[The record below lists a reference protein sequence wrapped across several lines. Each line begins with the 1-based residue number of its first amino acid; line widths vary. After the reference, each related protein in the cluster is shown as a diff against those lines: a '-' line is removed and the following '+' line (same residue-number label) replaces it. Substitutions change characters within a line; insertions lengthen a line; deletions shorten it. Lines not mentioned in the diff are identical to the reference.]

1 MHAGRSERPRAPLDL
16 RPRKCHRA
24 FDALR
29 RSDWCYLRPMGAVT
43 SLFVRKVVLAA
54 GNRVDG
60 PALLRS
66 VGLDPG
72 ADIDPSTMIA
82 DTAYYGLLERIG
94 ACLDD
99 ATDFPLRVGAGMLC
113 DDYGVFGLAWKT
125 APTLR
130 DSFARA
136 ERYWR
141 LLTSV
146 SEHEVRHAGNDAWFL
161 LHRAG
166 ARRLGLRLSNEATLA
181 SVMSL
186 IREVSETQFAAVEVH
201 FMHPAP
207 STVSSHER
215 YFGCPAVFGSDRDA
229 LLISGAALSR
239 PNRLGDKGIT
249 RFLLQHLD
257 AELGKLATERRL
269 SQTVQEEIAK
279 ALSAGLPKAAEIAAR
294 LGMSER
300 TLQRRLG
307 EERLSFQ
314 KLMDDARRDLA
325 EGLLTESDYALAEIA
340 FLTGFSE
347 QSAFTRAFRR
357 WRNQTPA
364 AFRAARKG

>member
-1 MHAGRSERPRAPLDL
+1 
-16 RPRKCHRA
+16 
-24 FDALR
+24 
-29 RSDWCYLRPMGAVT
+29 MGAVT

-54 GNRVDG
+54 GDRVDG

-66 VGLDPG
+66 VGLDPETG
-72 ADIDPSTMIA
+72 IDPSTMIA
-82 DTAYYGLLERIG
+82 DTAYYGLLERISD
-94 ACLDD
+94 CLHDV
-99 ATDFPLRVGAGMLC
+99 TEFPLRVGASMMC
-113 DDYGVFGLAWKT
+113 DDYGAFGLAWKT

-130 DSFARA
+130 GSFARA

-146 SEHEVRHAGNDAWFL
+146 SEHELRHAGEDAWFF

-186 IREVSETQFAAVEVH
+186 IRQVSGAAFAPVEVH

-207 STVSSHER
+207 STVTAHER
-215 YFGCPAVFGSDRDA
+215 FFGCPAVFGSDRDA
-229 LLISGAALSR
+229 LLIPGAALAR
-239 PNRLGDKGIT
+239 PNRQGDNGIT

-257 AELGKLATERRL
+257 AELAKLGTKLSL
-269 SQTVQEEIAK
+269 SQTVQEEIAQ
-279 ALSAGLPKAAEIAAR
+279 ALSAGVPKAADTAAR

-300 TLQRRLG
+300 TLQRRLA
-307 EERLSFQ
+307 EEGLSFQ
-314 KLMDDARRDLA
+314 KLVDEARRELA
-325 EGLLTESDYALAEIA
+325 EGLLAESDYALAEIA

-347 QSAFTRAFRR
+347 QSALNRAFRR
-357 WRNQTPA
+357 WRNETPA
-364 AFRAARKG
+364 AYRAAHRT